1 MDFDVTPE
9 PLFRAVGRAMSSWER
24 LEAHLSY
31 LYSILVKKPMQIEA
45 LQAYGRDQRI
55 FDLRMKALK
64 KAADGYE
71 ILSPSQERE
80 SLLDSLIGEARQLST
95 CRNQIAHGVVTPVQ
109 TPPLNMPLEPWPEP
123 TWIYVLKPLGMA
135 FFISRKPRAITSMVQ
150 SRLMSSPASSIASPR
165 AFGNSLR
172 SFGCREHCS
181 FDVLRHHLSAYCV

>member
-95 CRNQIAHGVVTPVQ
+95 YRNQIAHGVVTPVQ
-109 TPPLNMPLEPWPEP
+109 MPPLNMPLEPWPEP
-123 TWIYVLKPLGMA
+123 TWIYVLMPSWYGVFHLTKTTGYYQYGSKQVDEFTSKFHSLAEGVRE
-135 FFISRKPRAITSMVQ
+135 FIEKLRMPRT
-150 SRLMSSPASSIASPR
+150 L
-165 AFGNSLR
+165 
-172 SFGCREHCS
+172 
-181 FDVLRHHLSAYCV
+181 